1 MAKRWPFKDP
11 DEVLDF
17 EVDWTSRIGASDTIS
32 EVTWTMPSGLTKT
45 SQSVAGKVA
54 IVWISGGTAGNSYN
68 VGCRVVTNG
77 GRTYDETIV
86 LPVRSR

>member
-11 DEVLDF
+11 NEVLDF
-17 EVDWTSRIGASDTIS
+17 EVDWTARIGSTDTIS
-32 EVTWTMPSGLTKT
+32 TVTWTVPTGIAKEDESVSGKI
-45 SQSVAGKVA
+45 A
-54 IVWISGGTAGNSYN
+54 IVWLSGGTEGQSYN
-68 VGCRVVTNG
+68 VGCRVVTTG

>member
-11 DEVLDF
+11 NELLDF
-17 EVDWTSRIGASDTIS
+17 EVDWAARIGSSDNIAS
-32 EVTWTMPSGLTKT
+32 VTWTIPTGLAKDDE
-45 SQSVAGKVA
+45 SVSGKVA
-54 IVWISGGTAGNSYN
+54 IVWLSGGSEGVSYN
-68 VGCRVVTNG
+68 VGCRVVTTG